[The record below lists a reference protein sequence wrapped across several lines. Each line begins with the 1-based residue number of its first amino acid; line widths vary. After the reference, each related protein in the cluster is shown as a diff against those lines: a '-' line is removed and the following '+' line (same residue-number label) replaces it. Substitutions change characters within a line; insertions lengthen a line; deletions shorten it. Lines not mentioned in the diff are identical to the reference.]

1 MAAIDVQIVQEV
13 LLLLQAIVQFAAWLR
28 SIRCNLSSRRSANIL
43 TESLYKRGFRS
54 LSDFAET
61 EPHVSLR
68 TIATMLGAHP
78 DLEWVVLTR
87 LLTEAELRRDVE
99 RFARS
104 LVVRFL
110 HHGPPPEFS
119 PTIFAS
125 AWGVELA
132 LYRVAMILP
141 KRHRAACLRVALGY
155 QAADIP
161 FAWIPQNSLDSVL
174 TELFVSYWPEP
185 MGKRLA
191 LVRLPDEDS
200 DESLESTP
208 AVSAS
213 REATPI

>member
-1 MAAIDVQIVQEV
+1 
-13 LLLLQAIVQFAAWLR
+13 
-28 SIRCNLSSRRSANIL
+28 
-43 TESLYKRGFRS
+43 
-54 LSDFAET
+54 
-61 EPHVSLR
+61 
-68 TIATMLGAHP
+68 MLGAHP

-110 HHGPPPEFS
+110 HHGPPPEFN
-119 PTIFAS
+119 PTIFAP

-161 FAWIPQNSLDSVL
+161 FGWIPQNSLDSVL

-185 MGKRLA
+185 TRKRLA
-191 LVRLPDEDS
+191 FMVRPPSEDS
-200 DESLESTP
+200 DEFLEPTP
-208 AVSAS
+208 AV
-213 REATPI
+213 R

>member
-1 MAAIDVQIVQEV
+1 MLES
-13 LLLLQAIVQFAAWLR
+13 IVQFAAWLR
-28 SIRCNLSSRRSANIL
+28 SIRRNRLTRRSASVL
-43 TESLYKRGFRS
+43 TESLYKKGFRS

-68 TIATMLGAHP
+68 TIAVMLGAHP

-87 LLTEAELRRDVE
+87 LLTEAEIRKDVE

-110 HHGPPPEFS
+110 HHGPPPEFDAA
-119 PTIFAS
+119 IFAP

-141 KRHRAACLRVALGY
+141 KRHRAACLRIALGY
-155 QAADIP
+155 QVADIP
-161 FAWIPQNSLDSVL
+161 FAWIPQNSWDSVL

-185 MGKRLA
+185 TRKRLT
-191 LVRLPDEDS
+191 LVRLPNKDADEF
-200 DESLESTP
+200 LEPTP
-208 AVSAS
+208 AV
-213 REATPI
+213 R